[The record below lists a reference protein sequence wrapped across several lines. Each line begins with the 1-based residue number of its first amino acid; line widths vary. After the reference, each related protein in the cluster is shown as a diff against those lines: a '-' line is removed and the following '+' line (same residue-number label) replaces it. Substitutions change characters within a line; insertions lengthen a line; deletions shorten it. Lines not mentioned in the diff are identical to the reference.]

1 LVSETLPNGKR
12 WVINGNLAIEV
23 TPINSK
29 NLLRIT
35 SRTFALGIER
45 LPGILC
51 DAATI
56 AYLLLRVSDYL
67 EDNEEMDASEK
78 VILLN
83 LWVNIL
89 REEEKVEILT
99 GKLVNANTDNPDAIV
114 AQHSKEILLH
124 LQSLPYEVQEI
135 IVLHV
140 INSTLGM
147 ARWTE
152 RGSNVND
159 EKDLD
164 DYMFEVAGRVGYLI
178 TQLFAWYSLTIRRK
192 EKEIMPLAR
201 EFGLALQTVNVIRG
215 IREDYDRGWVYIPK
229 KFIMD
234 MGLTK
239 EQLFDPEHREQALKV
254 LDMMT
259 DKAERHL
266 RQALQYVKSLP
277 WWQHG
282 IRLGCIFP
290 LMFAIRTLAVSR
302 HNAQVFESES
312 KMTRTEVKKI
322 VLDATL
328 WGWSNLWLDRYY
340 QELNVAGD

>member
-1 LVSETLPNGKR
+1 M
-12 WVINGNLAIEV
+12 
-23 TPINSK
+23 NSK
-29 NLLRIT
+29 DLLRIT
-35 SRTFALGIER
+35 SRTFAIGIER
-45 LPGILC
+45 LPRILC
-51 DAATI
+51 DATTI

-67 EDNEEMDASEK
+67 EDNEEMEAIEK
-78 VILLN
+78 VTLLN

-89 REEEKVEILT
+89 REEEKIETLT
-99 GKLVNANTDNPDAIV
+99 SKLKNADTNNPDAIV

-124 LQSLPYEVQEI
+124 LHSLPYAVQEI
-135 IVLHV
+135 IIHHV
-140 INSTLGM
+140 INSTQGM
-147 ARWTE
+147 ARWTKQ
-152 RGSNVND
+152 GPNVND

-178 TQLFAWYSLTIRRK
+178 TQLFAWYSITIRRK

-201 EFGLALQTVNVIRG
+201 EFGLGLQTVNVIRCL
-215 IREDYDRGWVYIPK
+215 REDFDRGWVYIPK
-229 KFIMD
+229 KFILD

-239 EQLFDPEHREQALKV
+239 EQLFDPEHREQALQV

-290 LMFAIRTLAVSR
+290 LMFAIRTLAVCR
-302 HNAQVFESES
+302 HNTQVFESEA

-328 WGWSNLWLDRYY
+328 WGWSNLWLERYY
-340 QELNVAGD
+340 QELNVIAD

>member
-1 LVSETLPNGKR
+1 M
-12 WVINGNLAIEV
+12 
-23 TPINSK
+23 NSRD
-29 NLLRIT
+29 LLRIT

-45 LPGILC
+45 LPRILC

-67 EDNEEMDASEK
+67 EDNEEMKAEEK
-78 VILLN
+78 VELLN

-89 REEEKVEILT
+89 RENETIETLT
-99 GKLVNANTDNPDAIV
+99 NKLTNADTGNPDAIV
-114 AQHSKEILLH
+114 AQHSKQILLH
-124 LQSLPYEVQEI
+124 LHSLPYAVQEI
-135 IVLHV
+135 IIRHV

-147 ARWTE
+147 ARWTKQ
-152 RGSNVND
+152 GSNVND

-164 DYMFEVAGRVGYLI
+164 DYMFEVAGRVGYLV
-178 TQLFAWYSLTIRRK
+178 TQLFAWYSVTIRRK

-215 IREDYDRGWVYIPK
+215 LREDFDRGWVFIPK
-229 KFIMD
+229 KFLLE

-302 HNAQVFESES
+302 HNAQVFENEA
-312 KMTRTEVKKI
+312 KITRNEVKKI
-322 VLDATL
+322 VMDSTL
-328 WGWSNLWLDRYY
+328 WGWSNVWLDRYY
-340 QELNVAGD
+340 KELNVIGD

>member
-1 LVSETLPNGKR
+1 M
-12 WVINGNLAIEV
+12 
-23 TPINSK
+23 NSK
-29 NLLRIT
+29 DLLRIT

-45 LPGILC
+45 LPRILC
-51 DAATI
+51 DATTI

-67 EDNEEMDASEK
+67 EDNEEMESDEK

-89 REEEKVEILT
+89 RETEDVKTLT
-99 GKLVNANTDNPDAIV
+99 SKLTNADTNNPDAIV
-114 AQHSKEILLH
+114 AQHAKEIMLH
-124 LQSLPYEVQEI
+124 LHSLPYAVQEI
-135 IVLHV
+135 IIHHV
-140 INSTLGM
+140 INCTLGM
-147 ARWTE
+147 ARWTKQ
-152 RGSNVND
+152 GPTVND

-178 TQLFAWYSLTIRRK
+178 TQLFAWYSITIRRK

-229 KFIMD
+229 KFMLD

-254 LDMMT
+254 LDLMT

-302 HNAQVFESES
+302 HNAQVFESEA
-312 KMTRTEVKKI
+312 KMTRNEVKKI
-322 VLDATL
+322 VLDSTL

-340 QELNVAGD
+340 QELNVAG

>member
-1 LVSETLPNGKR
+1 M
-12 WVINGNLAIEV
+12 
-23 TPINSK
+23 NSK
-29 NLLRIT
+29 DLLRIT

-45 LPGILC
+45 LPRILC
-51 DAATI
+51 DATTI

-67 EDNEEMDASEK
+67 EDNEEMESGEK
-78 VILLN
+78 VVLLN

-89 REEEKVEILT
+89 REQEKIETLT
-99 GKLVNANTDNPDAIV
+99 STLTNADTNNPDAIV

-124 LQSLPYEVQEI
+124 LHSLPYEVQEI
-135 IVLHV
+135 IIHHV
-140 INSTLGM
+140 INSTQGM
-147 ARWTE
+147 ARWTKQGPTV
-152 RGSNVND
+152 RD
-159 EKDLD
+159 EKELD

-178 TQLFAWYSLTIRRK
+178 TQLFAWYSIAIRRK

-215 IREDYDRGWVYIPK
+215 IREDYDRGWVYIPQ
-229 KFIMD
+229 KFLLD

-266 RQALQYVKSLP
+266 RQALQYIKSLP
-277 WWQHG
+277 WWLHG

-302 HNAQVFESES
+302 HNAQVFESEA
-312 KMTRTEVKKI
+312 KITRAEVKKI
-322 VLDATL
+322 VLDSTL
-328 WGWSNLWLDRYY
+328 WGWSNLWLERYY
-340 QELNVAGD
+340 QELNVAGN

>member
-1 LVSETLPNGKR
+1 M
-12 WVINGNLAIEV
+12 
-23 TPINSK
+23 NSK
-29 NLLRIT
+29 DLLRIT

-45 LPGILC
+45 LPRILC
-51 DAATI
+51 DATTI

-67 EDNEEMDASEK
+67 EDNEEMESDEK

-89 REEEKVEILT
+89 RETKDVETLT
-99 GKLVNANTDNPDAIV
+99 SKLTSADTNNPDAIV
-114 AQHSKEILLH
+114 AHHAKEIMRHLH
-124 LQSLPYEVQEI
+124 SLPYAVQEI
-135 IVLHV
+135 IIHHV
-140 INSTLGM
+140 INCTLGM
-147 ARWTE
+147 ARWTKQ
-152 RGSNVND
+152 GPTVND

-178 TQLFAWYSLTIRRK
+178 TQLFAWYSITIRRK

-215 IREDYDRGWVYIPK
+215 IREDYDRGWVYIPQ
-229 KFIMD
+229 KFMLD

-254 LDMMT
+254 LDLMT

-302 HNAQVFESES
+302 HNAQVFESEA
-312 KMTRTEVKKI
+312 KMTRNEVKKI
-322 VLDATL
+322 VLDSTL

-340 QELNVAGD
+340 QELNVAG